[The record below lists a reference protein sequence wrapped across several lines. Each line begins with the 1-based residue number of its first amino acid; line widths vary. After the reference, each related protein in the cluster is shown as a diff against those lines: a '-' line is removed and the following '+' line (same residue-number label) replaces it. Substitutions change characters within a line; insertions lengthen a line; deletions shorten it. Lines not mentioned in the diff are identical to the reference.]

1 MPDQDEIFIPDDMNT
16 RVEWALGDV
25 TAAMQDFST
34 AYNICGSIIE
44 NVESYKEDL
53 DSLGDSSVSDSFGNL
68 STIATKL
75 NEFNETDFET
85 MGGLGTYYSM
95 CADTVLTMLGM
106 IDQLEGDA
114 RKKALDDLKNGQ
126 SIDYLFDHPSEEL
139 LQVLAKNGFTAA
151 AKGGAKYVFS
161 QIFESSYGNALIG
174 NGVGFVLDFVYD
186 GKITLEDLAIF
197 GVNLGKDTA
206 TVLASID
213 GSTKNTLLKKIAEG
227 LGKHGQGIMNAGS
240 GFLLAFTANV
250 VIHAIQEGKDFGFD
264 DVGDSAV
271 EAGIGVVSNAASKAL
286 VTALCEAIGISTTGG
301 PAMVGIAVVGSLL
314 TYGGVKLYEYIKHCV
329 STNGDGIP
337 KKYEHMTNEELL
349 ELMHQNGYSFG
360 LPTYEGC
367 SGSAFDLANT
377 LSRYGASEELITFV
391 EAGAGAN
398 VPVDCLYQDVKNGV
412 VDAKTQAIIDYFFNS
427 NFVTSDNTD
436 EYFRHYGLNPD
447 QIYDGYADEYNE
459 QVKELQAIFGLGG
472 ASSQNA
478 DLDALNDYLID
489 DFAYG
494 KNDGSVA
501 EKIEG
506 TRSAQNDEP

>member
-1 MPDQDEIFIPDDMNT
+1 MPDQSEIFIPDDMNT

-75 NEFNETDFET
+75 NEFNETDFQT

-114 RKKALDDLKNGQ
+114 RTKALDDLKNGK

-213 GSTKNTLLKKIAEG
+213 GSTKNTLFKEIAEG
-227 LGKHGQGIMNAGS
+227 LGKHGPEIMNAGS
-240 GFLLAFTANV
+240 SFLLAFTANV
-250 VIHAIQEGKDFGFD
+250 IIHAIKEGEDFGFD
-264 DVGDSAV
+264 DVGDAAV
-271 EAGIGVVSNAASKAL
+271 EAGIGVVSNVASKAL
-286 VTALCEAIGISTTGG
+286 VTALCEAIGISATGG

-337 KKYEHMTNEELL
+337 KEYQHMTNEELL

-436 EYFRHYGLNPD
+436 EYLRYYSGNPD
-447 QIYDGYADEYNE
+447 QVYDGYADEYNE
-459 QVKELQAIFGLGG
+459 QIKELQAIFGPGG

-478 DLDALNDYLID
+478 DLAELNDYLND
-489 DFAYG
+489 DFMYG
-494 KNDGSVA
+494 NNGSVA
-501 EKIEG
+501 ENIEG
-506 TRSAQNDEP
+506 TRSAQNDQP